1 MRVRLPFGIL
11 LASLAFASGAAGQA
25 SRPKTDLERVLTEDD
40 AECRL
45 RIRTVQGDTLEGT
58 LFSYRGGVLQLMDQ
72 DGDERRVRSQEIAE
86 IWKGGWSKDRGAVA
100 GGVTGTLLGMF
111 LGMMLVGINPPVPF
125 SQPPDPTGEDYA
137 RAALVGA
144 FLGGFTGAAIGT
156 ALAPGEWKPL
166 YP

>member
-1 MRVRLPFGIL
+1 VP
-11 LASLAFASGAAGQA
+11 AAD
-25 SRPKTDLERVLTEDD
+25 SYRP
-40 AECRL
+40 
-45 RIRTVQGDTLEGT
+45 GDTLEGT
-58 LFSYRGGVLQLMDQ
+58 LFLYQGDVLHLMEK
-72 DGDERRVRSQEIAE
+72 DGDERRVRSPEIAE
-86 IWKGGWSKDRGAVA
+86 IWKGGVSKARGALA
-100 GGVTGTLLGMF
+100 GGVSGTLLGMF
-111 LGMMLVGINPPVPF
+111 LGMMVVGINPAVPF